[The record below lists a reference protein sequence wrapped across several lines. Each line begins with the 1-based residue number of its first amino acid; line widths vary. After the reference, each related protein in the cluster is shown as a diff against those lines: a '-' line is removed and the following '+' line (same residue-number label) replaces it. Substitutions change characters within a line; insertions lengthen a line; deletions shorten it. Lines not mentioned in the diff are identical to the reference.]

1 MASETFRI
9 AIDAT
14 VNDNT
19 GPGVQSA
26 QKRLS
31 GFDKSIEHTKDRLD
45 RLTSTGFHIDLDAVD
60 RATATIQNVETK
72 VHGFVGKAWN
82 FTVGI
87 IDKATAP
94 LQGIINLVKNPV
106 LQAGA
111 IFGVSVSLADT
122 VSTYGA
128 FEESMS
134 NVKAIS
140 GATAEEFDKL
150 TAKAK
155 EEGATTKFTAK
166 DSADASVIWLWPGGR
181 PKICCKALT
190 VL

>member
-31 GFDKSIEHTKDRLD
+31 GFDKSIEHTKDQLD
-45 RLTSTGFHIDLDAVD
+45 RLTNTGFHIDLDAVD

-72 VHGFVGKAWN
+72 VHGFVSKAWN

-94 LQGIINLVKNPV
+94 LQGIINLVRNPV

-140 GATAEEFDKL
+140 GRHRRGVRETYRQSERGRRNHEIHCQGF
-150 TAKAK
+150 
-155 EEGATTKFTAK
+155 
-166 DSADASVIWLWPGGR
+166 GGR
-181 PKICCKALT
+181 LRLYGYGWLENRRYAERH
-190 VL
+190 

>member
-14 VNDNT
+14 VNDKT

-31 GFDKSIEHTKDRLD
+31 GFDKSIEHTKDQLD

-60 RATATIQNVETK
+60 RATATIQNVETRARS
-72 VHGFVGKAWN
+72 FAGKAWN

-94 LQGIINLVKNPV
+94 LQGINNLVRNPV

-111 IFGVSVSLADT
+111 FRRFCEPGRHGGYIRSL
-122 VSTYGA
+122 
-128 FEESMS
+128 
-134 NVKAIS
+134 
-140 GATAEEFDKL
+140 
-150 TAKAK
+150 
-155 EEGATTKFTAK
+155 
-166 DSADASVIWLWPGGR
+166 
-181 PKICCKALT
+181 
-190 VL
+190 

>member
-87 IDKATAP
+87 MTRRRRF
-94 LQGIINLVKNPV
+94 
-106 LQAGA
+106 AGHYKPCEKPR
-111 IFGVSVSLADT
+111 LA
-122 VSTYGA
+122 
-128 FEESMS
+128 
-134 NVKAIS
+134 
-140 GATAEEFDKL
+140 
-150 TAKAK
+150 
-155 EEGATTKFTAK
+155 
-166 DSADASVIWLWPGGR
+166 GR
-181 PKICCKALT
+181 CHFRRFL
-190 VL
+190 

>member
-94 LQGIINLVKNPV
+94 LQGIINLVKN
-106 LQAGA
+106 L
-111 IFGVSVSLADT
+111 SL
-122 VSTYGA
+122 
-128 FEESMS
+128 
-134 NVKAIS
+134 IH
-140 GATAEEFDKL
+140 
-150 TAKAK
+150 
-155 EEGATTKFTAK
+155 
-166 DSADASVIWLWPGGR
+166 I
-181 PKICCKALT
+181 
-190 VL
+190 

>member
-94 LQGIINLVKNPV
+94 LQKARKQSCVF
-106 LQAGA
+106 AR
-111 IFGVSVSLADT
+111 SVYPTDRRKP
-122 VSTYGA
+122 
-128 FEESMS
+128 E
-134 NVKAIS
+134 NV
-140 GATAEEFDKL
+140 G
-150 TAKAK
+150 
-155 EEGATTKFTAK
+155 
-166 DSADASVIWLWPGGR
+166 
-181 PKICCKALT
+181 
-190 VL
+190 

>member
-60 RATATIQNVETK
+60 RQ
-72 VHGFVGKAWN
+72 
-82 FTVGI
+82 
-87 IDKATAP
+87 P
-94 LQGIINLVKNPV
+94 LRSRTWKRRC
-106 LQAGA
+106 
-111 IFGVSVSLADT
+111 T
-122 VSTYGA
+122 VS
-128 FEESMS
+128 S
-134 NVKAIS
+134 VKPGILRLAS
-140 GATAEEFDKL
+140 L
-150 TAKAK
+150 TRRRR
-155 EEGATTKFTAK
+155 
-166 DSADASVIWLWPGGR
+166 LCR
-181 PKICCKALT
+181 AL
-190 VL
+190 